1 MMITEERARELRSV
15 IETVMQDVSD
25 DIAVT
30 APELFG
36 SFDGDSHAYAV
47 GDKVRYN
54 GTLYKVLQAHTSQAD
69 WTPDAAPSLFA
80 RVLIE
85 TDESGEQ
92 IEIPEWEQPDSTNAY
107 STGDKV
113 MFNGKVYVSKID
125 NNVWSPSDY
134 PQGWQEVTEGNN

>member
-1 MMITEERARELRSV
+1 MITEERARELRSV
-15 IETVMQDVSD
+15 IETIMQDVSD

-30 APELFG
+30 VPELFG

-54 GTLYKVLQAHTSQAD
+54 GTLYKVLQAHTSQAG

-92 IEIPEWEQPDSTNAY
+92 TEIPEWEQPDSTNAY
-107 STGDKV
+107 STGDMV
-113 MFNGKVYVSKID
+113 LFNGKVYVSKID

-134 PQGWQEVTEGNN
+134 PQGWQEVTGNDE

>member
-1 MMITEERARELRSV
+1 MITEERARELRSV

-25 DIAVT
+25 DVAVT

-36 SFDGDSHAYAV
+36 AFDDDGHAYAV

-69 WTPDAAPSLFA
+69 WTPEAAPSLFA
-80 RVLIE
+80 KVLIE
-85 TDESGEQ
+85 TDENGQ
-92 IEIPEWEQPDSTNAY
+92 QTEIPEWEQPDSTNAY
-107 STGDKV
+107 SAGDMV

-134 PQGWQEVTEGNN
+134 PQGWQEVAE

>member
-1 MMITEERARELRSV
+1 MITEERARELRSV
-15 IETVMQDVSD
+15 IETIMQDVSD

-30 APELFG
+30 VPELFG

-69 WTPDAAPSLFA
+69 WTPDTAPSLFA

-92 IEIPEWEQPDSTNAY
+92 TEIPEWEQPDSTNAY
-107 STGDKV
+107 STGDMV

-134 PQGWQEVTEGNN
+134 PQGWQEVTGNDD

>member
-36 SFDGDSHAYAV
+36 AFDGDGHAYAV

-54 GTLYKVLQAHTSQAD
+54 GTLYKVLQSHTSQED
-69 WTPDAAPSLFA
+69 WTPDTAPSLFA

-85 TDESGEQ
+85 TDESGQ
-92 IEIPEWEQPDSTNAY
+92 QTEIPEWEQPDSTNAY
-107 STGDKV
+107 STGDMV
-113 MFNGKVYVSKID
+113 MLNGKVYVSKID